1 MKKQFDICIIGAGM
15 AGATIAAYLAPKG
28 INIALIDRNYS
39 EKNRIVGE
47 LLQPGAVLML
57 EKMGLA
63 HLLEGIDGQMIEGY
77 ALLQDDEDFSI
88 PYSHDKQQ
96 VVEGIGL
103 HNGRF
108 LQKIRTEALAHS
120 NVTQITGNALELL
133 LDENET
139 ITGVNYRE
147 SKHNE
152 EHSIHASLTIISD
165 GFFSK
170 FRSDLTQNKTS
181 VTSYFIGMLLK
192 DCPLP
197 HAHHGHVFLSGPT
210 PFLCYPVGNN
220 EVRILID
227 FAGSKAPSK
236 GENLQN
242 YLKSNVT
249 PYIPEMMK
257 ASYEQAVN
265 EAKFKMM
272 PNHYMP
278 AKPLIKKGA
287 VMLGD
292 SLNMRHPLTGGGLT
306 AVFSD
311 IYLLSNQ
318 LLSLSH
324 FDNQK
329 LLMEKVKI
337 YYKQRHYSNANVNIL
352 ANALYGVMSNK
363 VLKKVVYEY
372 LRKGGNHSQVPITLL
387 AGLNRNQKTLI
398 SYFFSAILFGAGKL
412 FRQNPLNI
420 GKVIKMLID
429 ALTIIMPLLKNEL
442 SVKSIFSHHL
452 TQKKDS

>member
-1 MKKQFDICIIGAGM
+1 MKKPFDICIIGAGM

-57 EKMGLA
+57 EKMGLS

-88 PYSHDKQQ
+88 PYSHDKQREVQ
-96 VVEGIGL
+96 GIGL

-108 LQKIRTEALAHS
+108 LQNIREEALKYS

-133 LDENET
+133 LDEDEI
-139 ITGVNYRE
+139 ITGVNYKDAKRDQE
-147 SKHNE
+147 QT
-152 EHSIHASLTIISD
+152 IHASLTIISD

-170 FRSDLTQNKTS
+170 FRNDLTRNKTS

-197 HAHHGHVFLSGPT
+197 HQHHGHVFLSGPT
-210 PFLCYPVGNN
+210 PFLCYPIGSN

-227 FAGSKAPSK
+227 FAGDKPPSK
-236 GENLQN
+236 GEELQN
-242 YLKSNVT
+242 YLANNVA
-249 PYIPEMMK
+249 PYIPKEMK
-257 ASYEQAVN
+257 LSYEAAVT

-272 PNHYMP
+272 PNHYMA

-311 IYLLSNQ
+311 IYLLSGQ
-318 LLSLSH
+318 LLSLPN
-324 FDNQK
+324 FDNENLVMK
-329 LLMEKVKI
+329 KVKT

-372 LRKGGNHSQVPITLL
+372 LRKGGHNAQIPITLL

-398 SYFFSAILFGAGKL
+398 GYFFSAIFFGVGKL
-412 FRQNPLNI
+412 LRQSPLNI

-429 ALTIIMPLLKNEL
+429 ALTIIAPLLKNEL
-442 SVKSIFSHHL
+442 TFKSIF
-452 TQKKDS
+452 KCFPID